1 MGENQESFRD
11 DLEKLAQVSDLI
23 ESSFIKN
30 EKVEVKVSLDEGTF
44 SNLLQ
49 HLMINQNEKKC
60 VIQISNLEF
69 TFCIGYFIDAT

>member
-49 HLMINQNEKKC
+49 HLMINQNEKKG

-69 TFCIGYFIDAT
+69 TFLRK

>member
-1 MGENQESFRD
+1 MGENKASFRD

-69 TFCIGYFIDAT
+69 TFLRK

>member
-23 ESSFIKN
+23 ENSFIKN

-69 TFCIGYFIDAT
+69 TFLRK

>member
-1 MGENQESFRD
+1 MGKNQESFRD

-23 ESSFIKN
+23 EGSFIKN
-30 EKVEVKVSLDEGTF
+30 EKVEVKVSLNEDTF

-69 TFCIGYFIDAT
+69 TFLKK

>member
-1 MGENQESFRD
+1 MGQNQESFRD

-30 EKVEVKVSLDEGTF
+30 EKVELKVSLDKDTF
-44 SNLLQ
+44 SDLLQ

-60 VIQISNLEF
+60 VIQISNLEI
-69 TFCIGYFIDAT
+69 TFLKK

>member
-49 HLMINQNEKKC
+49 HLMINQNEKN
-60 VIQISNLEF
+60 V
-69 TFCIGYFIDAT
+69 

>member
-30 EKVEVKVSLDEGTF
+30 EKVKVKVSLDEGTF

-69 TFCIGYFIDAT
+69 TFLRK

>member
-69 TFCIGYFIDAT
+69 TFLRK

>member
-1 MGENQESFRD
+1 MGENQASFRD
-11 DLEKLAQVSDLI
+11 DLEKLAQVSDLL

-69 TFCIGYFIDAT
+69 TFLRK

>member
-1 MGENQESFRD
+1 MGKNQESFRD

-69 TFCIGYFIDAT
+69 TFLRK

>member
-30 EKVEVKVSLDEGTF
+30 EKVEVMVSLDEGTF

-69 TFCIGYFIDAT
+69 TFLRK

>member
-1 MGENQESFRD
+1 MGENQASFRD

-30 EKVEVKVSLDEGTF
+30 EKVGVKVSLDEGTF

-69 TFCIGYFIDAT
+69 TFLRK

>member
-23 ESSFIKN
+23 ESSFIRN

-69 TFCIGYFIDAT
+69 TFLRK

>member
-1 MGENQESFRD
+1 MGENQKGFRD

-69 TFCIGYFIDAT
+69 TFLKK

>member
-1 MGENQESFRD
+1 MGENQASFRD

-69 TFCIGYFIDAT
+69 TFLRK

>member
-1 MGENQESFRD
+1 MGENQESFRN

-23 ESSFIKN
+23 EGSFIKN

-69 TFCIGYFIDAT
+69 TFLKK

>member
-1 MGENQESFRD
+1 MGKNQESFRD

-23 ESSFIKN
+23 EGSFIKN
-30 EKVEVKVSLDEGTF
+30 EKVEVKVSLDEDTF

-69 TFCIGYFIDAT
+69 TFLKK